1 MSLSDLASIGSL
13 VSGIAVLVSLVYLSQ
28 QTKQNS
34 KHTRALIHQG
44 RIGQTSNYL
53 ALFAADASLA
63 EVAGRGFAG
72 DEMLSDTQITR
83 FHMTQISQFLTIEDL
98 YFQHREGLVA
108 DSRHSGMIRTLR
120 GWFATPGFR
129 ASWTIA
135 RANFD
140 TEFQDFMDGFMMDI
154 QATSTP
160 ALGPIWK
167 SLFAEERSKAV
178 ETRDV

>member
-13 VSGIAVLVSLVYLSQ
+13 VSGIAVLVSLVYISQ

-72 DEMLSDTQITR
+72 D
-83 FHMTQISQFLTIEDL
+83 
-98 YFQHREGLVA
+98 
-108 DSRHSGMIRTLR
+108 
-120 GWFATPGFR
+120 
-129 ASWTIA
+129 
-135 RANFD
+135 
-140 TEFQDFMDGFMMDI
+140 
-154 QATSTP
+154 
-160 ALGPIWK
+160 
-167 SLFAEERSKAV
+167 
-178 ETRDV
+178 